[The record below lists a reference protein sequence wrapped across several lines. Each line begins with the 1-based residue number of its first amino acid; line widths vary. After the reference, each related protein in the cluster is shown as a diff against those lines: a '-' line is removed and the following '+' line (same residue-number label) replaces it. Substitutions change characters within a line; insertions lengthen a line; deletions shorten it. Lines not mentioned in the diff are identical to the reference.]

1 MTAEPNNPKNNI
13 VLDSSGY
20 YAKPRTQFERFLD
33 KLKPRS
39 AALRTTVL
47 VTFVVC
53 FSLFMSLW
61 FIWRTLYLPEL
72 QQHAGYLA
80 IESEIIHNPNFK
92 ILHNGQEIP
101 VDTWLNK
108 RLGVE
113 FITDKRKFPAI
124 IDKPIADFF
133 TDRIEKSLAEQ
144 ISANPQDVTVF
155 FKFKPTPSIW
165 VQTPSMH
172 GAWVR
177 EQKAGYFKRDWVN
190 FEPYPNLQAKK
201 RVRCWDLAFS
211 EPSEARPRVDATAG
225 VLMSKDQY
233 SVYTIEDC
241 ITMRERVAAVEKMI
255 FETAERDGRDV
266 TIGLPKDP
274 GATAGA
280 YCQDLARRLSEKG
293 FTVRLIRPERGK
305 LQRFLPFASVAEA
318 GYVRIVNSSWTEEYV
333 NELEQTEFNNK
344 THDDRADATS
354 DCFWVLNRG
363 VELPIMTLPNI
374 QVSGQHLQSFHTS
387 YGKNQGNFTLPTF
400 NIK

>member
-1 MTAEPNNPKNNI
+1 MFYALSRLRSTRVNYPLQAHATCNPDPDSFLMKF
-13 VLDSSGY
+13 VEHSLDEYLVPVRKDKYEKRYFVRDGQGLQFFDSLEDAQKIYGNSNTSPIKDYLFCPGSIYDNPVGLAQNEGY
-20 YAKPRTQFERFLD
+20 IAT
-33 KLKPRS
+33 LK
-39 AALRTTVL
+39 AL
-47 VTFVVC
+47 
-53 FSLFMSLW
+53 
-61 FIWRTLYLPEL
+61 P
-72 QQHAGYLA
+72 
-80 IESEIIHNPNFK
+80 
-92 ILHNGQEIP
+92 P
-101 VDTWLNK
+101 VECR
-108 RLGVE
+108 RL
-113 FITDKRKFPAI
+113 
-124 IDKPIADFF
+124 
-133 TDRIEKSLAEQ
+133 L
-144 ISANPQDVTVF
+144 
-155 FKFKPTPSIW
+155 
-165 VQTPSMH
+165 H

-318 GYVRIVNSSWTEEYV
+318 GYVRIVNSSWTEDYV

-363 VELPIMTLPNI
+363 VELPSMVLPNI
-374 QVSGQHLQSFHTS
+374 QVSGQPLQSFHTS